1 MSGDKIENY
10 EYVIDALSQ
19 GLIVT
24 NTFGNVIVMNKEAK
38 KIVCPNC
45 EATKGKPLV
54 SFLNNREIIEVV
66 QKAENKKTNVYKDY
80 ETPDGKHY
88 KVNIYSIEND
98 IGNGLSN
105 NHVCIVFDDVT
116 QERILSKSKRD
127 FFANASHELKSPLTS
142 VMGYIQL
149 VKEGIVTDPTEVAK
163 IFQRTI
169 FEANRMNEIIIQM
182 LDLSKLEV
190 SVPKPFESISCKSV
204 IDESCAM
211 LQQLM
216 KNKRIKITRKN
227 DDFNIFLVKED
238 ALSLIKNII
247 ENGIRYNSEG
257 GEIYIVMNAKEKSV
271 SIRDTGIGISK
282 SAQDRIF
289 ERFYRVDK
297 AKSRKMGGT
306 GLGLSIVKHICINY
320 KLKLELDSKLGE
332 GATFKIFFN

>member
-1 MSGDKIENY
+1 MNGNKIENY

-24 NTFGNVIVMNKEAK
+24 NTFGNVILMNKEAK
-38 KIVCPNC
+38 KILCPNC
-45 EATKGKPLV
+45 DVIRGKPLIL
-54 SFLNNREIIEVV
+54 FLDNREIIEAVE
-66 QKAENKKTNVYKDY
+66 KAENRKTNVFKDY
-80 ETPDGKHY
+80 ETPNGKHY

-98 IGNGLSN
+98 VGNGLSN

-116 QERILSKSKRD
+116 KERILSKSKRD

-149 VKEGIVTDPTEVAK
+149 VKEGIVTDPNEVDK
-163 IFQRTI
+163 ILQRTI

-204 IDESCAM
+204 IDESCTM
-211 LQQLM
+211 LQQLTR
-216 KNKRIKITRKN
+216 KKHIKIIRKN
-227 DDFNIFLVKED
+227 DDFNVFLMKED

-247 ENGIRYNSEG
+247 ENGIRYNSKD
-257 GEIYIVMNAKEKSV
+257 GEIYIVMNAKEKSL

-320 KLKLELDSKLGE
+320 KLNLELDSALGK
-332 GATFKIFFN
+332 GSTFKIYFN